1 LRQFHRVIQVF
12 MVFRRFSPTSTW
24 LPSRTLLAGIGE
36 WVVVL
41 AVFAWQGAWPV
52 PDVNEPYYLGKAV
65 HFWNPEWCPRDDF
78 FATGDAHEVFYFTF
92 GWLSLFLPLPVLA
105 WTGRVVT
112 WALLAAGWCFFAR
125 RLGLRGWTLVLSAIL
140 FAAFQERLA
149 MAGEWVIGGVE
160 AKGFAYAIVLFG
172 LGMLAAGRW
181 RASLVLLGLATAFHV
196 LVGGWSLVAIVLVRL
211 MNGRQPHWKIVWPA
225 AVTAGILAL
234 PGVIPSLALTWNVPP
249 EILRE
254 ANRIYTFERLAH
266 HLVPGCFTPEDAT
279 RFLILTGLY
288 FGASFLWRGPVEWQ
302 RIHHFVL
309 GSLAIALAGW
319 ILSWTVAVWPEFA
332 AAVLRYYWFRLSD
345 VAVPMAA
352 ALWIGMVAGN
362 RIVVSRPFRA
372 ALVTLGT
379 VGCLLHLSSYVP
391 VRTRPILPR
400 TEWTDVMWST
410 WQSGQTAVWWSIWQE
425 DPIARREFRQWREV
439 CQWIS
444 ANTPADARFLAP
456 LTKSTFKWYAG
467 RSEVVT
473 WKEIPQDARS
483 IVAWWAKLKDIYLI
497 NDPIR
502 GEWWARNAT
511 DLGEVRLS
519 ALAQRYQFEYIL
531 TQRTPALNFET
542 LFSRPDNDYVVYRVE
557 RMTASV
563 TEDHPSNRN
572 RP

>member
-1 LRQFHRVIQVF
+1 
-12 MVFRRFSPTSTW
+12 M
-24 LPSRTLLAGIGE
+24 
-36 WVVVL
+36 VL

-196 LVGGWSLVAIVLVRL
+196 LVGGWSLVAIVLVWL

>member
-1 LRQFHRVIQVF
+1 

-196 LVGGWSLVAIVLVRL
+196 LVGGWSLVAIFLAWL